1 VANQGIITF
10 AGIRSMPFMQANVV
24 LTHGVGPNVSTI
36 QIPPQGGRLI
46 EGGNLELTYG
56 GRRITLHD
64 CKVDSIDMERGSDGL
79 EVWTL
84 NILDRRWK
92 WRMGEISGYYNV
104 RRGEGIVQNTVK
116 TARELAKL
124 CLEAMGEERFDV
136 AAVPNDQYP
145 EVEWNYEVPAQA
157 LGKLCDEIGFRVILR
172 LNNTVAVVKAGE
184 GQRLP
189 RGGAV
194 LRDAATVD
202 PPERPD
208 SLVFVGD
215 RNLWEWDL
223 FLEAVAEEPD
233 GRIVPLNEVSYAPRN
248 EELWYDGFK
257 WAGPDIDYQED
268 IDVAFQELAK
278 RSVFRKYRILA
289 GFRVPGASRNYW
301 VDVLDQILPLDT
313 SQLSEETITNEKR
326 RREPV
331 VWGIW
336 STEDDG
342 DLNSNE
348 VKNAAG
354 IKFSADLTRNPEAA
368 YQRGFRIDSATGIIE
383 FNESVFRWH
392 RNPRVIVGPGGGVPS
407 ATIDEDFRLPA
418 ELRLRI
424 AFGVRN
430 PQNNQWIH
438 EEVRRNSP
446 RKKFGTKP
454 EYIKRADVQLKA
466 IYNARR
472 ERWDLNLGEFEGA
485 AKSYLDEHER
495 RYEVDVPQ
503 GMTYV
508 GLEAINLDGAIQ
520 QVSWTIDESGTTTK
534 ASRNREEPLV
544 APSYQERRLFQR
556 TAEEVKRIDAAR
568 AEEERLRVRK

>member
-1 VANQGIITF
+1 MANQGIVTF
-10 AGIRSMPFMQANVV
+10 AGIRSLPFMQANVV
-24 LTHGVGPNVSTI
+24 LTHGVGPDVSTI
-36 QIPPQGGRLI
+36 QIPPQAGRLI
-46 EGGNLELTYG
+46 EGGNLELSYG
-56 GRRITLHD
+56 GRRVTLHD

-104 RRGEGIVQNTVK
+104 RRGESIVQRTTK
-116 TARELAKL
+116 TARELVRL
-124 CLEAMGEERFDV
+124 CLEAMGEQRFDV

-145 EVEWNYEVPAQA
+145 EVEWNYEIPAQA

-208 SLVFVGD
+208 SLRFVGD
-215 RNLWEWDL
+215 RILWQWDIVL
-223 FLEAVAEEPD
+223 VPVAEEPD
-233 GRIVPLNEVSYAPRN
+233 GRIVPLNEVSYAPRDTS
-248 EELWYDGFK
+248 LWVEGFK
-257 WAGPDIDYQED
+257 WALPDFEHMANVEED
-268 IDVAFQELAK
+268 FRELAK
-278 RSVFRKYRILA
+278 RSVFRKYRIVA
-289 GFRVPGASRNYW
+289 GFRVPSPDGNVR
-301 VDVLDQILPLDT
+301 VTEIDQLLPLD
-313 SQLSEETITNEKR
+313 SEQIEEETRTEEKR
-326 RREPV
+326 RKEAI
-331 VWGIW
+331 VWGVFAMH
-336 STEDDG
+336 DVG
-342 DLNSNE
+342 DLNSNQ
-348 VKNAAG
+348 VKDFAG
-354 IKFSADLTRNPEAA
+354 IRFSEDLRKNPEAV
-368 YQRGFRIDSATGIIE
+368 YQRGFRIDTKTGLVE
-383 FNESVFRWH
+383 FNQPVFRY
-392 RNPRVIVGPGGGVPS
+392 RRIARSIRGLVPGSTPG
-407 ATIDEDFRLPA
+407 TIDEDFYFPA
-418 ELRLRI
+418 DIRLRT
-424 AFGVRN
+424 AFGVRDL
-430 PQNNQWIH
+430 PTSQWRHAVI
-438 EEVRRNSP
+438 ERVSP
-446 RKKFGTKP
+446 RKKFGTMP
-454 EYIKRADVQLKA
+454 EYVKRTDVQLRYINFRGA
-466 IYNARR
+466 WTSNER
-472 ERWDLNLGEFEGA
+472 EYRDA

-556 TAEEVKRIDAAR
+556 TADEARKRLDAAR
-568 AEEERLRVRK
+568 AAEERLRVRK